1 MSLSSEFFLDGRSV
15 LPLFSCLQLS
25 PPERITLTHLSAVLN
40 GRYNTCFFN
49 VFRIWPWNWRK
60 NGMFELLKGNSVNLS
75 VLEKEDIQSS
85 IAEWNNNSEFYGE
98 YAPLTQ
104 DSQIE

>member
-1 MSLSSEFFLDGRSV
+1 MVV
-15 LPLFSCLQLS
+15 L
-25 PPERITLTHLSAVLN
+25 
-40 GRYNTCFFN
+40 
-49 VFRIWPWNWRK
+49 
-60 NGMFELLKGNSVNLS
+60 ELLKGNSVNLS

-104 DSQIE
+104 DSQIEMAKLFETIENKKMVYYREKRWKQDWFNRLFSQRRLFGDRLCAIAK

>member
-1 MSLSSEFFLDGRSV
+1 
-15 LPLFSCLQLS
+15 
-25 PPERITLTHLSAVLN
+25 
-40 GRYNTCFFN
+40 
-49 VFRIWPWNWRK
+49 
-60 NGMFELLKGNSVNLS
+60 MFELLKGNSVNLS